1 MNIVIVGDGKVG
13 TALTQQLSK
22 EGHDITVIDN
32 NAEVLTRSMELYDI
46 MAQGEIL
53 EKKGGTI
60 LGNRAVSQELIMLG
74 NRIRE
79 CRKERAFSQEILAEK
94 SGVSTNTIS
103 RIEGGQMAMSVGIL
117 QKIVKALGVD
127 ANTLLGVSTEVN
139 ETEIWVSAFSSRV
152 QELKEN
158 EQEILKHT
166 MNALI
171 ESMEKNRLKISTDK
185 SSQVLHTR

>member
-1 MNIVIVGDGKVG
+1 M
-13 TALTQQLSK
+13 
-22 EGHDITVIDN
+22 
-32 NAEVLTRSMELYDI
+32 
-46 MAQGEIL
+46 
-53 EKKGGTI
+53 
-60 LGNRAVSQELIMLG
+60 GNRTVSQELIMLG

-79 CRKERAFSQEILAEK
+79 YRKERGFSQEILAEK

-185 SSQVLHTR
+185 SSRVLHTR

>member
-1 MNIVIVGDGKVG
+1 M
-13 TALTQQLSK
+13 
-22 EGHDITVIDN
+22 
-32 NAEVLTRSMELYDI
+32 
-46 MAQGEIL
+46 
-53 EKKGGTI
+53 
-60 LGNRAVSQELIMLG
+60 GNRAVSQELIMLG

-79 CRKERAFSQEILAEK
+79 YRKERGFSQEILAEK

-139 ETEIWVSAFSSRV
+139 ETKIWVSAFSSRV

-171 ESMEKNRLKISTDK
+171 ESMEKNRFKISTDK
-185 SSQVLHTR
+185 SSQVLHNR

>member
-1 MNIVIVGDGKVG
+1 M
-13 TALTQQLSK
+13 
-22 EGHDITVIDN
+22 
-32 NAEVLTRSMELYDI
+32 
-46 MAQGEIL
+46 
-53 EKKGGTI
+53 
-60 LGNRAVSQELIMLG
+60 GNRAVSQELIILG

-79 CRKERAFSQEILAEK
+79 CRKEREFSQEILAEK

-139 ETEIWVSAFSSRV
+139 ETKIWVSAFSSRV

-185 SSQVLHTR
+185 SSQVLYTR

>member
-1 MNIVIVGDGKVG
+1 M
-13 TALTQQLSK
+13 
-22 EGHDITVIDN
+22 
-32 NAEVLTRSMELYDI
+32 
-46 MAQGEIL
+46 
-53 EKKGGTI
+53 
-60 LGNRAVSQELIMLG
+60 GNRAVSQELIILG

-79 CRKERAFSQEILAEK
+79 YRKERGFSQEILAEK

-117 QKIVKALGVD
+117 QKIVKSLGVD

-139 ETEIWVSAFSSRV
+139 ETKIWVSAFSSRV

>member
-1 MNIVIVGDGKVG
+1 
-13 TALTQQLSK
+13 
-22 EGHDITVIDN
+22 
-32 NAEVLTRSMELYDI
+32 
-46 MAQGEIL
+46 
-53 EKKGGTI
+53 
-60 LGNRAVSQELIMLG
+60 MLG

-79 CRKERAFSQEILAEK
+79 CRKEREFSQEILAEK

-117 QKIVKALGVD
+117 QKIVKALGGD

-185 SSQVLHTR
+185 SSQVLHTRGGKE

>member
-1 MNIVIVGDGKVG
+1 M
-13 TALTQQLSK
+13 
-22 EGHDITVIDN
+22 
-32 NAEVLTRSMELYDI
+32 
-46 MAQGEIL
+46 
-53 EKKGGTI
+53 
-60 LGNRAVSQELIMLG
+60 GNRAVSQELIILG

-79 CRKERAFSQEILAEK
+79 YRKERGFSQEILAEK

-139 ETEIWVSAFSSRV
+139 ETKIWVSAFSSKV

-185 SSQVLHTR
+185 SSRVLHTR

>member
-1 MNIVIVGDGKVG
+1 M
-13 TALTQQLSK
+13 
-22 EGHDITVIDN
+22 
-32 NAEVLTRSMELYDI
+32 
-46 MAQGEIL
+46 
-53 EKKGGTI
+53 
-60 LGNRAVSQELIMLG
+60 GNRAVSQELIMLG
-74 NRIRE
+74 NRIRGY
-79 CRKERAFSQEILAEK
+79 RKERGFSQEILAEK

-139 ETEIWVSAFSSRV
+139 ETKIWVSAFSCRV

-171 ESMEKNRLKISTDK
+171 ESMEKNRFKISTDK

>member
-1 MNIVIVGDGKVG
+1 M
-13 TALTQQLSK
+13 
-22 EGHDITVIDN
+22 
-32 NAEVLTRSMELYDI
+32 
-46 MAQGEIL
+46 
-53 EKKGGTI
+53 
-60 LGNRAVSQELIMLG
+60 GNRAVSQELIILG

-79 CRKERAFSQEILAEK
+79 YRKERGFSQEILAEK

-139 ETEIWVSAFSSRV
+139 ETKIWVSAFSSRV

-171 ESMEKNRLKISTDK
+171 ESMEKNRLKISMDK

>member
-1 MNIVIVGDGKVG
+1 M
-13 TALTQQLSK
+13 
-22 EGHDITVIDN
+22 
-32 NAEVLTRSMELYDI
+32 
-46 MAQGEIL
+46 
-53 EKKGGTI
+53 
-60 LGNRAVSQELIMLG
+60 GNRAVSQELIILG

-79 CRKERAFSQEILAEK
+79 YRKERGFSQEILAEK

-139 ETEIWVSAFSSRV
+139 ETKIWVSAFSSRV

-171 ESMEKNRLKISTDK
+171 ESMEKNRFKISTDK
-185 SSQVLHTR
+185 SSQVLHTG

>member
-1 MNIVIVGDGKVG
+1 M
-13 TALTQQLSK
+13 
-22 EGHDITVIDN
+22 
-32 NAEVLTRSMELYDI
+32 
-46 MAQGEIL
+46 
-53 EKKGGTI
+53 
-60 LGNRAVSQELIMLG
+60 GNRAVSQELIMLG

-79 CRKERAFSQEILAEK
+79 YRKERGFSLEILVEK

-139 ETEIWVSAFSSRV
+139 ETKIWVSAFSCRV

-171 ESMEKNRLKISTDK
+171 ESMEKNRFKISTDK

>member
-1 MNIVIVGDGKVG
+1 M
-13 TALTQQLSK
+13 
-22 EGHDITVIDN
+22 
-32 NAEVLTRSMELYDI
+32 
-46 MAQGEIL
+46 
-53 EKKGGTI
+53 
-60 LGNRAVSQELIMLG
+60 GNRAVSQELIILG

-79 CRKERAFSQEILAEK
+79 YRKERGFSQEILAEK

-139 ETEIWVSAFSSRV
+139 ETKIWVSAFSSRV

-171 ESMEKNRLKISTDK
+171 ESMEKNRFKISTDK

>member
-1 MNIVIVGDGKVG
+1 M
-13 TALTQQLSK
+13 
-22 EGHDITVIDN
+22 
-32 NAEVLTRSMELYDI
+32 
-46 MAQGEIL
+46 
-53 EKKGGTI
+53 
-60 LGNRAVSQELIMLG
+60 GNRAVSQELIMLG

-79 CRKERAFSQEILAEK
+79 YRKERGFSQEILAEK

-127 ANTLLGVSTEVN
+127 ANPLLGVSTEVN

>member
-1 MNIVIVGDGKVG
+1 M
-13 TALTQQLSK
+13 
-22 EGHDITVIDN
+22 
-32 NAEVLTRSMELYDI
+32 
-46 MAQGEIL
+46 
-53 EKKGGTI
+53 
-60 LGNRAVSQELIMLG
+60 GNRAVSQELIMLG

-79 CRKERAFSQEILAEK
+79 CRKEREFSQEILAEK

-127 ANTLLGVSTEVN
+127 ANTLLGVSTEVIN

>member
-1 MNIVIVGDGKVG
+1 M
-13 TALTQQLSK
+13 
-22 EGHDITVIDN
+22 
-32 NAEVLTRSMELYDI
+32 
-46 MAQGEIL
+46 
-53 EKKGGTI
+53 
-60 LGNRAVSQELIMLG
+60 GNRAVSQELIMLG

-79 CRKERAFSQEILAEK
+79 YRKERGFSQEILAEK

-185 SSQVLHTR
+185 SSRVLHTR

>member
-1 MNIVIVGDGKVG
+1 M
-13 TALTQQLSK
+13 
-22 EGHDITVIDN
+22 
-32 NAEVLTRSMELYDI
+32 
-46 MAQGEIL
+46 
-53 EKKGGTI
+53 
-60 LGNRAVSQELIMLG
+60 GNRAVSQELIMLG

-79 CRKERAFSQEILAEK
+79 YRKERGFSQEILAEK

-171 ESMEKNRLKISTDK
+171 ESMEKNRLIISTDK

>member
-1 MNIVIVGDGKVG
+1 M
-13 TALTQQLSK
+13 
-22 EGHDITVIDN
+22 
-32 NAEVLTRSMELYDI
+32 
-46 MAQGEIL
+46 
-53 EKKGGTI
+53 
-60 LGNRAVSQELIMLG
+60 GNRAVSQELIILG

-79 CRKERAFSQEILAEK
+79 YRKERGFSQEILAEK

-171 ESMEKNRLKISTDK
+171 ESMKKNRLKISTDK

>member
-1 MNIVIVGDGKVG
+1 M
-13 TALTQQLSK
+13 
-22 EGHDITVIDN
+22 
-32 NAEVLTRSMELYDI
+32 
-46 MAQGEIL
+46 
-53 EKKGGTI
+53 
-60 LGNRAVSQELIMLG
+60 GNRAVSQELIMLG

-79 CRKERAFSQEILAEK
+79 CRKEREFSQEILAEK

-127 ANTLLGVSTEVN
+127 ANVLLGVSTDVN

>member
-1 MNIVIVGDGKVG
+1 M
-13 TALTQQLSK
+13 
-22 EGHDITVIDN
+22 
-32 NAEVLTRSMELYDI
+32 
-46 MAQGEIL
+46 
-53 EKKGGTI
+53 
-60 LGNRAVSQELIMLG
+60 GNRAVSQELIMLG

-79 CRKERAFSQEILAEK
+79 YRKERGFSQEILAEK

-139 ETEIWVSAFSSRV
+139 ETKIWVSAFSCRV

-171 ESMEKNRLKISTDK
+171 ESKEKNRFKISTDK

>member
-1 MNIVIVGDGKVG
+1 M
-13 TALTQQLSK
+13 
-22 EGHDITVIDN
+22 
-32 NAEVLTRSMELYDI
+32 
-46 MAQGEIL
+46 
-53 EKKGGTI
+53 
-60 LGNRAVSQELIMLG
+60 GNRAVSQELIMLG

-79 CRKERAFSQEILAEK
+79 SRKERGFSQEILAEK

>member
-1 MNIVIVGDGKVG
+1 M
-13 TALTQQLSK
+13 
-22 EGHDITVIDN
+22 
-32 NAEVLTRSMELYDI
+32 
-46 MAQGEIL
+46 
-53 EKKGGTI
+53 
-60 LGNRAVSQELIMLG
+60 GNRAVSQELIMLG

-79 CRKERAFSQEILAEK
+79 YRKKRGFSQEILAEK

-139 ETEIWVSAFSSRV
+139 ETKIWVSAFSSRV

>member
-1 MNIVIVGDGKVG
+1 M
-13 TALTQQLSK
+13 
-22 EGHDITVIDN
+22 
-32 NAEVLTRSMELYDI
+32 
-46 MAQGEIL
+46 
-53 EKKGGTI
+53 
-60 LGNRAVSQELIMLG
+60 GNRAVSQELIMLG

-79 CRKERAFSQEILAEK
+79 CRKEREFSQEILAEK

-103 RIEGGQMAMSVGIL
+103 RIDGGQMAMSVGIL
-117 QKIVKALGVD
+117 QKIVKALGGD

>member
-1 MNIVIVGDGKVG
+1 M
-13 TALTQQLSK
+13 
-22 EGHDITVIDN
+22 
-32 NAEVLTRSMELYDI
+32 
-46 MAQGEIL
+46 
-53 EKKGGTI
+53 
-60 LGNRAVSQELIMLG
+60 GNRAVSQELIILG

-79 CRKERAFSQEILAEK
+79 YRKERGFSQEILAVK

-139 ETEIWVSAFSSRV
+139 ETKIWVSAFSSRV

-171 ESMEKNRLKISTDK
+171 ESMEKNRLKISMDK
-185 SSQVLHTR
+185 SSRVLHTR

>member
-1 MNIVIVGDGKVG
+1 M
-13 TALTQQLSK
+13 
-22 EGHDITVIDN
+22 
-32 NAEVLTRSMELYDI
+32 
-46 MAQGEIL
+46 
-53 EKKGGTI
+53 
-60 LGNRAVSQELIMLG
+60 GNRAVSQELIMLG

-79 CRKERAFSQEILAEK
+79 YRKERGFSQEILAEK

-139 ETEIWVSAFSSRV
+139 ETKIWVSAFSSRV

-171 ESMEKNRLKISTDK
+171 ESMEKNRFKISTDK

>member
-1 MNIVIVGDGKVG
+1 M
-13 TALTQQLSK
+13 
-22 EGHDITVIDN
+22 
-32 NAEVLTRSMELYDI
+32 
-46 MAQGEIL
+46 
-53 EKKGGTI
+53 
-60 LGNRAVSQELIMLG
+60 GNRAVSQELIILG

-79 CRKERAFSQEILAEK
+79 CRKERGFSQEILAEK

-139 ETEIWVSAFSSRV
+139 ETKIWVSAFSSRV

-171 ESMEKNRLKISTDK
+171 ERMEKNRLKISTDK

>member
-1 MNIVIVGDGKVG
+1 M
-13 TALTQQLSK
+13 
-22 EGHDITVIDN
+22 
-32 NAEVLTRSMELYDI
+32 
-46 MAQGEIL
+46 
-53 EKKGGTI
+53 
-60 LGNRAVSQELIMLG
+60 GNRAVSQELIMLG

-79 CRKERAFSQEILAEK
+79 YRKERGFSQEILAEK

-117 QKIVKALGVD
+117 QRIVKALGVD
-127 ANTLLGVSTEVN
+127 ANVLLGVSTDVN
-139 ETEIWVSAFSSRV
+139 ETNIWVSAFSSRV

-158 EQEILKHT
+158 EQEILKYT

-185 SSQVLHTR
+185 SSRVLHTR

>member
-1 MNIVIVGDGKVG
+1 M
-13 TALTQQLSK
+13 
-22 EGHDITVIDN
+22 
-32 NAEVLTRSMELYDI
+32 
-46 MAQGEIL
+46 
-53 EKKGGTI
+53 
-60 LGNRAVSQELIMLG
+60 GNRAVSQELIMLG

-79 CRKERAFSQEILAEK
+79 YRKEREFSQEILAEK

-139 ETEIWVSAFSSRV
+139 ETEIWVSACSSRV

>member
-1 MNIVIVGDGKVG
+1 M
-13 TALTQQLSK
+13 
-22 EGHDITVIDN
+22 
-32 NAEVLTRSMELYDI
+32 
-46 MAQGEIL
+46 
-53 EKKGGTI
+53 
-60 LGNRAVSQELIMLG
+60 GNRAVSQELIILG

-79 CRKERAFSQEILAEK
+79 YRKERGFSQEILAEK

-139 ETEIWVSAFSSRV
+139 ETKIWVSAFSSRV

-185 SSQVLHTR
+185 RVRFYTPVEENSKRNCYTKRKKSSK

>member
-1 MNIVIVGDGKVG
+1 
-13 TALTQQLSK
+13 
-22 EGHDITVIDN
+22 
-32 NAEVLTRSMELYDI
+32 
-46 MAQGEIL
+46 
-53 EKKGGTI
+53 
-60 LGNRAVSQELIMLG
+60 MLG

-79 CRKERAFSQEILAEK
+79 YRKERGFSQEILAEK

-171 ESMEKNRLKISTDK
+171 ESMKKNRLKISTDK

>member
-1 MNIVIVGDGKVG
+1 M
-13 TALTQQLSK
+13 
-22 EGHDITVIDN
+22 
-32 NAEVLTRSMELYDI
+32 
-46 MAQGEIL
+46 
-53 EKKGGTI
+53 
-60 LGNRAVSQELIMLG
+60 GNRAVSQELIMLG

-79 CRKERAFSQEILAEK
+79 YRKERGFSQEILAEK

-185 SSQVLHTR
+185 SSQVLHTS

>member
-1 MNIVIVGDGKVG
+1 M
-13 TALTQQLSK
+13 
-22 EGHDITVIDN
+22 
-32 NAEVLTRSMELYDI
+32 
-46 MAQGEIL
+46 
-53 EKKGGTI
+53 
-60 LGNRAVSQELIMLG
+60 GNRAVSQELIILG

-79 CRKERAFSQEILAEK
+79 YRKERGFSQEILAEK

-139 ETEIWVSAFSSRV
+139 ETKIWVSAFSSRV

-166 MNALI
+166 MNASI

>member
-1 MNIVIVGDGKVG
+1 M
-13 TALTQQLSK
+13 
-22 EGHDITVIDN
+22 
-32 NAEVLTRSMELYDI
+32 
-46 MAQGEIL
+46 
-53 EKKGGTI
+53 
-60 LGNRAVSQELIMLG
+60 GNRAVSQELIILG

-79 CRKERAFSQEILAEK
+79 CRKEREFSQEILAEK

-139 ETEIWVSAFSSRV
+139 ETKIWVSAFSCRV

>member
-1 MNIVIVGDGKVG
+1 M
-13 TALTQQLSK
+13 
-22 EGHDITVIDN
+22 
-32 NAEVLTRSMELYDI
+32 
-46 MAQGEIL
+46 
-53 EKKGGTI
+53 
-60 LGNRAVSQELIMLG
+60 IMLG

-79 CRKERAFSQEILAEK
+79 YRKERGFSQEILAEK

-139 ETEIWVSAFSSRV
+139 ETKIWVSAFSSRV

-185 SSQVLHTR
+185 SSRVLHTR

>member
-1 MNIVIVGDGKVG
+1 
-13 TALTQQLSK
+13 
-22 EGHDITVIDN
+22 
-32 NAEVLTRSMELYDI
+32 
-46 MAQGEIL
+46 
-53 EKKGGTI
+53 
-60 LGNRAVSQELIMLG
+60 MLG

-79 CRKERAFSQEILAEK
+79 YRKEREFSQEILAEK

-139 ETEIWVSAFSSRV
+139 ETKIWVSAFSSRV

-171 ESMEKNRLKISTDK
+171 ESMKKNRLKISTDK

>member
-1 MNIVIVGDGKVG
+1 M
-13 TALTQQLSK
+13 
-22 EGHDITVIDN
+22 
-32 NAEVLTRSMELYDI
+32 
-46 MAQGEIL
+46 
-53 EKKGGTI
+53 
-60 LGNRAVSQELIMLG
+60 GNRAVSQELIILG

-79 CRKERAFSQEILAEK
+79 CRKEREFSQEIRAEK

-139 ETEIWVSAFSSRV
+139 ETKIWVSAFSSRV

>member
-1 MNIVIVGDGKVG
+1 
-13 TALTQQLSK
+13 
-22 EGHDITVIDN
+22 
-32 NAEVLTRSMELYDI
+32 

-60 LGNRAVSQELIMLG
+60 LGNRTVSQELIMLG

-79 CRKERAFSQEILAEK
+79 YRKERGFSQEILAEK

-127 ANTLLGVSTEVN
+127 ANTLLAIRQSLT
-139 ETEIWVSAFSSRV
+139 TLFHIRLMWWIRIWRQLAF
-152 QELKEN
+152 
-158 EQEILKHT
+158 
-166 MNALI
+166 LI
-171 ESMEKNRLKISTDK
+171 PFP
-185 SSQVLHTR
+185 

>member
-1 MNIVIVGDGKVG
+1 M
-13 TALTQQLSK
+13 
-22 EGHDITVIDN
+22 
-32 NAEVLTRSMELYDI
+32 
-46 MAQGEIL
+46 
-53 EKKGGTI
+53 
-60 LGNRAVSQELIMLG
+60 GNRAVSQELIMLG

-79 CRKERAFSQEILAEK
+79 YRKERGFSQEILAEK

-117 QKIVKALGVD
+117 QKIVKALGGD

-139 ETEIWVSAFSSRV
+139 ETKIWVSAFSCRV

>member
-1 MNIVIVGDGKVG
+1 M
-13 TALTQQLSK
+13 
-22 EGHDITVIDN
+22 
-32 NAEVLTRSMELYDI
+32 
-46 MAQGEIL
+46 
-53 EKKGGTI
+53 
-60 LGNRAVSQELIMLG
+60 GNRTVSQELIMLG

-79 CRKERAFSQEILAEK
+79 YRKERGFSQEILAEK

-117 QKIVKALGVD
+117 QKIVKALGGD